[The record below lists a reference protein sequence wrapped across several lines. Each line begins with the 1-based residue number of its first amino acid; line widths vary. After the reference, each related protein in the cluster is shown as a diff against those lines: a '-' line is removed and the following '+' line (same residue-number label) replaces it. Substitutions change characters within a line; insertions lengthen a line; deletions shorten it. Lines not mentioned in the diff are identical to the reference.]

1 MTTPTLTDNE
11 RELWR
16 GFLAAE
22 PRFADDDIGS
32 ALDGDDPPD
41 VLCVTRSGKK
51 IGVELASWAEADHVT
66 WRRGWQ
72 SFKDSYLQILAS
84 TTHPRPSRIGWVW
97 LHPKHRQVKPGDVQ
111 AFREELY
118 EFLARENGLLEPEW
132 DRPQG
137 AAMHDFHGFP
147 IIGQYLDSLWIFPR
161 RKVEV
166 LAAAQNWI
174 GLESGGG
181 AYIPSWMLQ
190 TAMDRIL
197 RKIKAYEQQNPDAFR
212 GLDEVHLICEC
223 SDRALFASNPEFLSF
238 DFGAFAAR
246 VARVLATNHGIFNR
260 VFLFNPYDAR
270 KVMQIYPTRS
280 VNADKSAARSC
291 LYH

>member
-1 MTTPTLTDNE
+1 MTTQTLKDSD

-32 ALDGDDPPD
+32 ALDGDDQPD

-51 IGVELASWAEADHVT
+51 IGVELASWAEGDHVT
-66 WRRGWQ
+66 WRRGWE
-72 SFKDSYLQILAS
+72 SFRDSYFQILAS
-84 TTHPRPSRIGWVW
+84 STHSKPSRIGWVW
-97 LHPKHRQVKPGDVQ
+97 LHPKHQQIQPEDVQ

-118 EFLARENGLLEPEW
+118 EFLAIENSLQEPEW
-132 DRPQG
+132 EHPQG
-137 AAMHDFHGFP
+137 AAIHDFHGFP
-147 IIGQYLDSLWIFPR
+147 MIGKYLESLWIFPR
-161 RKVEV
+161 RKVKE
-166 LAAAQNWI
+166 LAAGQNWI

-197 RKIKAYEQQNPDAFR
+197 TKINAYEEQNQDLFR
-212 GLDEVHLICEC
+212 GLDEVHLVCEC
-223 SDRALFASNPEFLSF
+223 SDLALFASNPEFRSF

-246 VARVLATNHGIFNR
+246 LARVLASNHGIFNR
-260 VFLFNPYDAR
+260 IFLFNPYDAR
-270 KVMQIYPTRS
+270 KVVQVYATRS
-280 VNADKSAARSC
+280 ANADKSVVRIRP
-291 LYH
+291 YH